1 MQNPIQKLKR
11 EKRDKRIRKLY
22 PKLTMQK
29 IADKEGISKSRVK
42 QILKAEHKEKSNIN
56 LGI

>member
-42 QILKAEHKEKSNIN
+42 QILKVGKEKSNIN
-56 LGI
+56 LG